1 MNHGTASCRFLN
13 QFGNSII
20 IIIFIRRVLGCV
32 PQNPSFS
39 KENCWVLTSSARIS
53 LISQRLHLLDL
64 HSSFWCNPIL
74 LNLPVQESTAV
85 PSIKKPSTRYRHH
98 SAILRRTRRLP
109 HPRHSVRAS
118 FLNVRRTFRRPPWPP
133 SHHLLQAQPCPAQP
147 PTNHSRHAAQW
158 ATP

>member
-1 MNHGTASCRFLN
+1 M

-20 IIIFIRRVLGCV
+20 IFIFIRRVLGCV

-39 KENCWVLTSSARIS
+39 KENYGVLTSSARIS

-74 LNLPVQESTAV
+74 LNLPIQQSTAV
-85 PSIKKPSTRYRHH
+85 PSIKKPSARYGHH

-109 HPRHSVRAS
+109 HPRHSVLRFSTSAVP
-118 FLNVRRTFRRPPWPP
+118 FVVHHGRLRITFYRRSLVPRNPQQITLATLRNGRLRSP
-133 SHHLLQAQPCPAQP
+133 
-147 PTNHSRHAAQW
+147 RHQVEGHQV
-158 ATP
+158 